1 MKLIDKA
8 YEGHSN
14 LNQTMGKTTIG
25 KLTVLSISVIGA
37 YGYLKDGYELASY
50 VRSGVSNLSV
60 VFSQKSPFIQDRP
73 NHLNESQL
81 LSFSYAPTI
90 LTTEGTSVTYSAVTA
105 TTSTAVTFS
114 RLI

>member
-1 MKLIDKA
+1 MKLIDMA
-8 YEGHSN
+8 YDRHIR
-14 LNQTMGKTTIG
+14 LNQTMGKTTSG
-25 KLTVLSISVIGA
+25 KLTFLGLGLLSA

-50 VRSGVSNLSV
+50 VRSGASNLSV
-60 VFSQKSPFIQDRP
+60 AFSQKSPFIQDRP
-73 NHLNESQL
+73 NHLNDSQL

-105 TTSTAVTFS
+105 TTSTAATFS